1 MTGFDVRRYPL
12 CGAPEAM
19 PARPRRPHRLT
30 HEAWALASRRF
41 VRNDIPPI
49 LDRLEGCTRVLDIG
63 GGTGVVVRRIA
74 EALGGCTTVEP
85 DAASAS
91 AIGEG
96 RAGHRICVLR
106 GKAERL
112 PIEEDTFDAVVS
124 TWVLHYVDDVVRAVE
139 EMIRV
144 CDKRG
149 SRIVIVQGAPDNEMI
164 GLLNRNCCA
173 VAGDAADHQGYL
185 LATAAEVLF
194 GRGFRSI
201 EMARVSV
208 ELRCEEADLEERI
221 ASAAEVLQR
230 FWYDRHPAA
239 ELMKRRLAGELRA
252 HFTRKPSAIGND
264 GVLLVA
270 RR

>member
-1 MTGFDVRRYPL
+1 MIGADVSRCPL

-19 PARPRRPHRLT
+19 PARLRRPHRLT
-30 HEAWALASRRF
+30 HQAWALASSRF

-49 LDRLEGCTRVLDIG
+49 LDRLKGCTRILDVG

-74 EALGGCTTVEP
+74 EELGGCTTVEP

-91 AIGEG
+91 AIGAG
-96 RAGHRICVLR
+96 RGDDRIRVLR

-112 PIEEDTFDAVVS
+112 PLEDDAFDGVVS

-144 CDKRG
+144 SDKRG
-149 SRIVIVQGAPDNEMI
+149 SRILIVQGAPDNEMV

-173 VAGDAADHQGYL
+173 VAGDAADDQGHL
-185 LATAAEVLF
+185 LATAARVLS
-194 GRGFRSI
+194 GHGFTSLD
-201 EMARVSV
+201 MTRVSV
-208 ELRCEEADLEERI
+208 ELRCDEDDLEERI

-239 ELMKRRLAGELRA
+239 ELMKKGLSGELRA
-252 HFTRKPSAIGND
+252 HFARKPRSIGND